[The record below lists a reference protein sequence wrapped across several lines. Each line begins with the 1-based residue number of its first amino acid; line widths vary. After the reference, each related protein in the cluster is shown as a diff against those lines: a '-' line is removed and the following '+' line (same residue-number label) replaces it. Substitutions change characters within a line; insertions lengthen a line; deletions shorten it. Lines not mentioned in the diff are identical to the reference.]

1 MGASCFWNIDRQGRR
16 HTARSRKSLG
26 LGCLSPKDVPQIRN
40 EHGSSYVMCYGH
52 DEAGNLVYL
61 SMAGYMT
68 VLRSVRATV

>member
-26 LGCLSPKDVPQIRN
+26 LGCLSLTDVPQIRN
-40 EHGSSYVMCYGH
+40 EHGSSYVMGY

-61 SMAGYMT
+61 SMAGYKT
-68 VLRSVRATV
+68 ALESVRATV